1 MRKLF
6 LLVPISMLI
15 LIMNSQA
22 QDNLPTIT
30 TPTRENLLEDAVI
43 DLLESQMYSAVDKH
57 YGTRRL
63 IGFQCQ
69 KVIEIKKLDHS
80 GSWLFEAKLEGRT
93 FTGIHEPLDIFT
105 ITVRKD
111 ESTKYEWVLHDYK
124 VRKFN
129 PNEKYECRNP
139 A

>member
-1 MRKLF
+1 MKKLF
-6 LLVPISMLI
+6 LLVPITMLI
-15 LIMNSQA
+15 LIMNIQA
-22 QDNLPTIT
+22 QDLPTST
-30 TPTRENLLEDAVI
+30 PPTRENLLEP
-43 DLLESQMYSAVDKH
+43 QMYSAVDKH

-69 KVIEIKKLDHS
+69 KVIEVKKLDHS

-93 FTGIHEPLDIFT
+93 FTAIHEPLDIFT

-111 ESTKYEWVLHDYK
+111 ESTGYEWVLHDYK
-124 VRKFN
+124 VRQFN